1 MNSLNRKKLE
11 NGVADPVWIKD
22 SARHFLLVSI
32 CVGGGF
38 SILLLAL
45 VLFTALWHPAMLILS
60 VVNGI
65 ALGGLTFLYRFLKQ
79 RMVHRV
85 RRIAPE
91 LAGGTILAEGQA
103 TRLENRCM
111 IRGWFYLTETRLVFV
126 ARQPSKTKKKA
137 KTVGSTVFPMSEI
150 RKIEAVNGAFVHRT
164 LTLSTDTR
172 RECVFLVEAPA
183 KWAEQL
189 KDLHTVISKKN

>member
-1 MNSLNRKKLE
+1 MNSLNRKNLE

-91 LAGGTILAEGQA
+91 RENEEPGGAE
-103 TRLENRCM
+103 
-111 IRGWFYLTETRLVFV
+111 
-126 ARQPSKTKKKA
+126 
-137 KTVGSTVFPMSEI
+137 
-150 RKIEAVNGAFVHRT
+150 
-164 LTLSTDTR
+164 
-172 RECVFLVEAPA
+172 
-183 KWAEQL
+183 EQL
-189 KDLHTVISKKN
+189 SFSFDSDGNWNG